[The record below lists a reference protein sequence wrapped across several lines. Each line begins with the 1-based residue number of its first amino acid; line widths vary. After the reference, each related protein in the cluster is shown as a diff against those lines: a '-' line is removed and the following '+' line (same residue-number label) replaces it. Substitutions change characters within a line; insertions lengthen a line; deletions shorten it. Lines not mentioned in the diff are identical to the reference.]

1 MLGSSHSQQE
11 NDGSKPPDNVHEED
25 GYASRLPVYK
35 RSESD
40 MSSTSEAS
48 EVSLADAEKVDR
60 DLGKVSGGSAT
71 KAARSQS
78 QGGRGSNGSKRAR
91 TLLTPEQSRVLH
103 ELLQQTCFP
112 STQVREAVAA
122 KLGLSPRKVQVF
134 FQNKRQKQRKKSNG
148 VPMSSHPLVV
158 PMYPPNITSERLV
171 DGPSASTKMG
181 PPRLSP
187 PAHPVAEPSAA
198 NVRERT
204 TPMTTT
210 AFNVRK
216 PPLGPTVDPW
226 VNNWHVRPTNTER
239 RTSSLLLRP
248 SSYDPHQP
256 TTGPDTLSH
265 SVHRHS
271 PPTLADP
278 YTPTGQPVSKEKDA
292 TAGSTV
298 LPPILTRD
306 EPKSSQLQL
315 PSIDKLIAKEAA
327 Q

>member
-48 EVSLADAEKVDR
+48 EVSLAGAEKVDR
-60 DLGKVSGGSAT
+60 DLGKVSGGAT

-239 RTSSLLLRP
+239 RTHCFSARLVMTPTSPPLDLIPSRTVFTGIRLQHLRIHIRRLGNQYLRKKTQRQARRSCPLSLRGMSQSLL
-248 SSYDPHQP
+248 SCNC
-256 TTGPDTLSH
+256 
-265 SVHRHS
+265 
-271 PPTLADP
+271 LA
-278 YTPTGQPVSKEKDA
+278 
-292 TAGSTV
+292 STN
-298 LPPILTRD
+298 
-306 EPKSSQLQL
+306 
-315 PSIDKLIAKEAA
+315 
-327 Q
+327 